1 MNKHSGKVQNF
12 LKHTNQAAEVLMQAM
27 REIFDENAYARFLAY
42 HRLDNTRE
50 AYASYLRESKTTRER
65 RPRCC

>member
-1 MNKHSGKVQNF
+1 MNKQMAYVQD
-12 LKHTNQAAEVLMQAM
+12 LSKRARLALELLMQAM
-27 REIFDENAYARFLAY
+27 REIFDENAYARFLEY
-42 HRLDNTRE
+42 HGLRNTRE